1 MWYFVVFQPSKC
13 KKTHFQPQ
21 IWSIWPIFPN
31 DSESLPKVCYI
42 KWNNSDIL
50 SKLRNSESAGG
61 SVMNII
67 LFPKIDWL
75 WILFGC
81 PKMNVYEYDY
91 CSATRKWPNTNTK
104 IIRLPN
110 NDYIQISFG
119 WSNTIHKYN
128 FLELPKRMA
137 SKTSSE
143 FHKVMLN
150 SPSPLMTEAN
160 YKCKQLPIHMT
171 HPMWLWYMRINYSFG
186 A

>member
-1 MWYFVVFQPSKC
+1 
-13 KKTHFQPQ
+13 
-21 IWSIWPIFPN
+21 
-31 DSESLPKVCYI
+31 
-42 KWNNSDIL
+42 
-50 SKLRNSESAGG
+50 
-61 SVMNII
+61 MNII

-186 A
+186 AQSSFGSAKYSKKITHARIFSKDWLNRSSEKWKCCDKF